1 MEILIALGIFIVAF
15 LLGGSYGWNL
25 RERVAK
31 KTVDEF
37 VKQAEEF
44 KQELKKDMIPIV
56 VEKHDTHL
64 FIYKKD
70 THEFMAQGSTMEE
83 INDALEKRYPG
94 KKFSCSEEHLEM
106 IKSL

>member
-1 MEILIALGIFIVAF
+1 MEILIAVGIFIVAF
-15 LLGGSYGWNL
+15 LLGGSYGWHL

-31 KTVDEF
+31 RTVDELI
-37 VKQAEEF
+37 KHSKETI
-44 KQELKKDMIPIV
+44 QEIKKDLVAIV
-56 VEKHDTHL
+56 VEKHDTSL

-83 INDALEKRYPG
+83 INSALEKRYPG
-94 KKFSCSEEHLEM
+94 KMFTCSEEHLEL